1 MDKNKLIP
9 VILCG
14 GSGSRLW
21 PLSRQSYPK
30 QFLSINSKDKY
41 TLLQNTQKRISG
53 LKNIHNPIIVCNEDY
68 RFIVAEQMRQINIK
82 TNSILLEPIGK
93 NTAPAIIISA
103 LIALKKEENPILLV
117 CSSDHEIKNE
127 KNFLKAIYCGQKAAE
142 QNRLVTFGV
151 KPTSQKQDM
160 AI

>member
-1 MDKNKLIP
+1 MRWIWFKIMATF
-9 VILCG
+9 
-14 GSGSRLW
+14 
-21 PLSRQSYPK
+21 RQSYPK

-68 RFIVAEQMRQINIK
+68 RFIVIEQMRQINIK

-103 LIALKKEENPILLV
+103 LIALKENPILLV
-117 CSSDHEIKNE
+117 CSLIMKSKM
-127 KNFLKAIYCGQKAAE
+127 KNF
-142 QNRLVTFGV
+142 
-151 KPTSQKQDM
+151 
-160 AI
+160 